1 MFADVPR
8 ERLLGLVSVK
18 GSGSSHVAILAK
30 AMGIPTVMGVE
41 ALPIHLLEDKP
52 LIVDGFDGCVITHPG
67 ADQLVFYRNMLKDEA
82 ALNEGLEELKNKPCV
97 SLDGHRVRLWVNT
110 GLMTDASRS
119 LDRGAEGVGL
129 YRTEVHFM
137 MNDRF
142 PTEEEQKAIYREH
155 LLAYAPRNVT
165 MRTLDIGG
173 DKALSYFPIQEE
185 NPFLGWRGIRVTLD
199 HPEIFLAQVRAM
211 IRANEGVNAYLRIM
225 LPMVSSV
232 TEVDEAKRLIAQCYA
247 EIIEDGAKVAMPA
260 VGVMIEVPAAVYQ
273 ARDIIKRV
281 DFLSVGS
288 NDLIQ
293 YMLAVDRNNA
303 RVAELYQEF
312 HPAVLHALKF
322 VVDAAHAENKPL
334 GICGEMA
341 GNPAAAI
348 LLMAMGF
355 DVLSMNSTNLL
366 MVKWAVRSFE
376 LRKAKR
382 ILNKVLKMDNA
393 QEIKIYVD
401 GQMREAGL
409 GRIVRSRMAP

>member
-1 MFADVPR
+1 M
-8 ERLLGLVSVK
+8 S
-18 GSGSSHVAILAK
+18 
-30 AMGIPTVMGVE
+30 
-41 ALPIHLLEDKP
+41 
-52 LIVDGFDGCVITHPG
+52 
-67 ADQLVFYRNMLKDEA
+67 
-82 ALNEGLEELKNKPCV
+82 
-97 SLDGHRVRLWVNT
+97 
-110 GLMTDASRS
+110 DASRS

-142 PTEEEQKAIYREH
+142 PTEEEQKVIYREH
-155 LLAYAPRNVT
+155 LKAFAPRNVT

-199 HPEIFLAQVRAM
+199 HPEIFLSQVRAM
-211 IRANEGVNAYLRIM
+211 IRANEGVDAYLRIM

-232 TEVDEAKRLIAQCYA
+232 TEVDEAKRLIDQCYA

-293 YMLAVDRNNA
+293 YMLAVDRNNS

-312 HPAVLHALKF
+312 HPAVLHALKQ

-348 LLMAMGF
+348 LLMAMGY
-355 DVLSMNSTNLL
+355 DVLSMNSNNLL
-366 MVKWAVRSFE
+366 PVKWAIRSFE
-376 LRKAKR
+376 LTHAQQM
-382 ILNKVLKMDNA
+382 LAQVLRMDNA
-393 QEIKIYVD
+393 PDIKTYVD
-401 GQMREAGL
+401 EQMRKAGL
-409 GRIVRSRMAP
+409 GRIIRTRPPQ